1 LTKRHNERGRRAGW
15 DQPLGDRPDQ
25 HVGAMLRGL
34 RTQAAVKQADI
45 ATDLGI
51 DQGQLSRIERGQV
64 PAPDRVIHY
73 YGERFGAA
81 DLLASLVDI
90 ARENDRERRKLSPLL
105 VARQARYPL
114 AGDEATFVAETPSDG
129 SSVPCGTTYLKSW
142 TIRNSGKVAWRGR
155 RLRRIG
161 PTLGPWTLGSA
172 RHTPIADTD
181 PGETVTISVAIKT
194 PHIETAAVAQWKM
207 VDADDLLFFPDKY
220 SVGLGVYVLVG
231 HDIEM
236 RHTLKA
242 SSRVG

>member
-1 LTKRHNERGRRAGW
+1 LTKRHKERGRRAGW

-34 RTQAAVKQADI
+34 RTQDSVKQTHI
-45 ATDLGI
+45 ATDLGV

-90 ARENDRERRKLSPLL
+90 ARENARERRKLSPLL
-105 VARQARYPL
+105 VARQASYPL
-114 AGDEATFVAETPSDG
+114 EGDGATFVSETPADG
-129 SSVPCGTTYLKSW
+129 LSVPCGTTYVKSW
-142 TIRNSGKVAWRGR
+142 TIRNSGSVPWHGR

-161 PTLGPWTLGSA
+161 PTLGPWTLGSE

-181 PGETVTISVAIKT
+181 PGETVTLSVSIKT
-194 PHIETAAVAQWKM
+194 PRMETAAVAQWKM
-207 VDADDLLFFPDKY
+207 VDEHDLLYFPDQF
-220 SVGLGVYVLVG
+220 SVGLGLYVLVG
-231 HDIEM
+231 HAAFGDSRPELP
-236 RHTLKA
+236 T
-242 SSRVG
+242 RVG